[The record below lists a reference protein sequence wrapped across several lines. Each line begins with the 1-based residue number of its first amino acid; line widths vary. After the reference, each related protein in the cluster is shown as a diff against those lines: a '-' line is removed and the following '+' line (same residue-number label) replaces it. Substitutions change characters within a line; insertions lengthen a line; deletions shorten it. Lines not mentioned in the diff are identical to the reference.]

1 MKLACKELII
11 HLDQRLE
18 LDKQMIPMRMH
29 RLFDE
34 FNSFLR
40 QRKKIDV
47 FDLLV
52 ELILHADNEPAQ
64 DMCALLAVLDSDALL
79 ELEQFDVVNAATF
92 IRDAMRKESVRW
104 YLQDCQTQQT
114 RKKKKRKD

>member
-1 MKLACKELII
+1 MKLACKELVT

-18 LDKQMIPMRMH
+18 LDKQMIPMRIH

-47 FDLLV
+47 FDCNPSAPCGPNS
-52 ELILHADNEPAQ
+52 LI
-64 DMCALLAVLDSDALL
+64 V
-79 ELEQFDVVNAATF
+79 
-92 IRDAMRKESVRW
+92 
-104 YLQDCQTQQT
+104 
-114 RKKKKRKD
+114 